1 MWESL
6 QHCVVEEN
14 GQNDNGRYFESKRMR
29 PAHHRRRWMSRS
41 KTAVHSRVCNNNQ
54 KFFLQNTSLIC
65 LVTVPKV
72 ITGVADVADENRR
85 NTDLTL
91 NMPPISERISNL
103 QKEKDKDNVDR
114 NLLDISREAS
124 VKDLTERLQVI
135 VKCNVIES
143 VLRRYKFNCVYRP
156 ITFQRIPHRLPRKNV
171 IDWVI

>member
-1 MWESL
+1 M
-6 QHCVVEEN
+6 
-14 GQNDNGRYFESKRMR
+14 
-29 PAHHRRRWMSRS
+29 
-41 KTAVHSRVCNNNQ
+41 
-54 KFFLQNTSLIC
+54 
-65 LVTVPKV
+65 

-156 ITFQRIPHRLPRKNV
+156 ITFRRIPHRLPRKNV